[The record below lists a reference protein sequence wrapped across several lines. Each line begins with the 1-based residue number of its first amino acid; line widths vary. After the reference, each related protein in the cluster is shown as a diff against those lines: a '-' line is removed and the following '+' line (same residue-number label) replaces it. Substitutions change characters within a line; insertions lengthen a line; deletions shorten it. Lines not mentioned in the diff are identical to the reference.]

1 MHKHMVVG
9 HEGLGFRVIGKYG
22 TNLSGEGY
30 GGAVAPSGEGGGGCD
45 GDGYHGEGRHL
56 SSPMDPCRGPR
67 VRAESPMCI

>member
-30 GGAVAPSGEGGGGCD
+30 GGAVASSGEGG
-45 GDGYHGEGRHL
+45 
-56 SSPMDPCRGPR
+56 
-67 VRAESPMCI
+67 